1 MRFYWSLLKI
11 CTAKIVI
18 NTEDKA
24 ALYLYFW
31 RMDEAANKA
40 RKKPVQVKSN
50 NLTQQF
56 IEHGKVPPQATDLE
70 EAVLGAMML
79 EKDAVSAVIDILE
92 PNAFYKES
100 HQKIYKAIRSLFG
113 KSEPVD
119 ILTVTNELKST
130 GELEVVGG
138 PYYITMLTS
147 RIASAAN
154 VEYHARI
161 ILQKHIQ
168 RELISISSE
177 IIKDAFEDTTDVFD
191 LLDKAER
198 NLFQV
203 SETNTRRG
211 FESMHSLVKQ
221 ARDEI
226 IAAKESDTH
235 LRGNPTGFTDL
246 DRITNGFQKSDL
258 VILAARPSMGKTALA
273 LSMARNMA
281 VDFARPVAFFSL
293 EMSSVQ
299 LVTRLISSESEL
311 RSDKLKRGDLAPHEW
326 EQLDSKI
333 QRLIDANIFID
344 DTPALTIFELRA
356 KCRRL
361 KQQHDI
367 QMVFVD
373 YLQLMSGGGD
383 HRGNREQEISQIS
396 RSLKALAK
404 ELNVPVLALSQLSRA
419 VENRPGQSKR
429 PILSDLRESGAIE
442 QDADLVLFIYRPE
455 YYKIDEFEDGT
466 STHRVAEL
474 IIAKH
479 RNGAVGD
486 VKMKFIDTFA
496 KFEDYMESSRDF
508 TPSDVKAGFP
518 QTTTFSSKMNDDT
531 EEPKF

>member
-1 MRFYWSLLKI
+1 MEN
-11 CTAKIVI
+11 TASK
-18 NTEDKA
+18 T
-24 ALYLYFW
+24 
-31 RMDEAANKA
+31 
-40 RKKPVQVKSN
+40 RKKPVQSTKSN
-50 NLTQQF
+50 LSQQF
-56 IEHGKVPPQATDLE
+56 TEQGKVPPQATDLE

-79 EKDAVSAVIDILE
+79 EKDAVTAVIDILQ
-92 PNAFYKES
+92 PKVFYKES
-100 HQKIYKAIRSLFG
+100 HQKIFAAIQRLFG

-119 ILTVTNELKST
+119 ILTVTNELKNV
-130 GELEVVGG
+130 GELEIVGG

-161 ILQKHIQ
+161 VLQKHIQ
-168 RELISISSE
+168 RELISISSD
-177 IIKDAFEDTTDVFD
+177 IIKDAYEDTTDVFD
-191 LLDKAER
+191 LLDKAES
-198 NLFQV
+198 NLFSV
-203 SETNTRRG
+203 SESNLRRSV
-211 FESMHSLVKQ
+211 EDMQSLVKQ

-226 IAAKESDTH
+226 IAAKDSDNH
-235 LRGNPTGFTDL
+235 LRGVPSGFTEL

-258 VILAARPSMGKTALA
+258 IILAARPSMGKTALA
-273 LSMARNMA
+273 LSMARNIA
-281 VDFARPVAFFSL
+281 VNFGKPVAVFSL
-293 EMSSVQ
+293 EMSAVQ

-333 QRLIDANIFID
+333 QQLIEAKLFID

-373 YLQLMSGGGD
+373 YLQLMSGGSD
-383 HRGNREQEISQIS
+383 NKGNREQEISQIS

-419 VENRPGQSKR
+419 VENRPGTSKR

-442 QDADLVLFIYRPE
+442 QDADIVQFIYRPE

-486 VKMKFIDTFA
+486 VRLKFIDTFA
-496 KFEDYMESSRDF
+496 KFEDYDQGGKDY
-508 TPSDVKAGFP
+508 PSDNPSAGMP
-518 QTTTFSSKMNDDT
+518 HTTTFSSKMNDDDDDT
-531 EEPKF
+531 PF